1 MRNGNEA
8 ETVRDTAITLFIN
21 SVTGRKQL
29 VTENIIDMQLIDVLN
44 GSTLLDELLIN
55 SDNNVLSMEVIE
67 RAKQIKMALNCWII
81 FPLQQGWMLFLLDIS
96 NKYKISYSTWRWGDF
111 FVKVFLSFQ
120 LVAANS
126 KEGC

>member
-67 RAKQIKMALNCWII
+67 RAKQIKMALNC
-81 FPLQQGWMLFLLDIS
+81 
-96 NKYKISYSTWRWGDF
+96 
-111 FVKVFLSFQ
+111 
-120 LVAANS
+120 
-126 KEGC
+126 